1 MTRLTFHPRVAADV
15 SRILSYYEEVGGQRL
30 ADEFYAELRSCSS
43 WQLRPLRATRPLRG
57 IYAAFNLERFP
68 YHFLYRI
75 VRDRVR
81 VLVVRHH
88 KRHPSLG
95 ISRR

>member
-1 MTRLTFHPRVAADV
+1 MRRLTFHPRVAADV
-15 SRILSYYEEVGGQRL
+15 SRILSYYEDVGGRRL
-30 ADEFYAELRSCSS
+30 ADEFYAELRSCFVQAAAAPESHAS
-43 WQLRPLRATRPLRG
+43 FAGDLRRFDLD
-57 IYAAFNLERFP
+57 RFP

-75 VRDRVR
+75 VHDRVR

-95 ISRR
+95 VSRR

>member
-1 MTRLTFHPRVAADV
+1 MRLTFHPRVAADI
-15 SRILSYYEEVGGQRL
+15 SRIMSYYEEVGGERL
-30 ADEFYAELRSCSS
+30 AEEFYAELRACF
-43 WQLRPLRATRPLRG
+43 LRAAAEPESYAIRVRDLRRV
-57 IYAAFNLERFP
+57 NLERFP

-75 VRDRVR
+75 AKDRVR

-88 KRHPSLG
+88 SRRPSLG